1 MLRSVLLTSAS
12 VFILILFA
20 PAGSYIG
27 PDFAFGIGP
36 GGGAGGA
43 GGVGGGA
50 GGLGGGAGGVGGG
63 TGGLGGGAGGVGGG
77 AGGLG
82 GGGVGGV
89 GGGAGGIG
97 GGAAGAAG
105 GAAGAAGGA
114 AAGAAGGLGGAAG
127 GGAGGLAGGASAG
140 GAAANGPANAG
151 GSGGPD
157 GRDSTSLSAFIA
169 SPLFTRVGP
178 AVSSTVQASSVY
190 TARGGLPC
198 QTVTQTIDIGGQTV
212 HASAVLCREP
222 SGIWRIDPM
231 QDAAGYRQGS
241 GTAVQ

>member
-1 MLRSVLLTSAS
+1 MLRSVLLTSAG
-12 VFILILFA
+12 VFTLILVA

-27 PDFAFGIGP
+27 PDLAFGIGP

-50 GGLGGGAGGVGGG
+50 GGV
-63 TGGLGGGAGGVGGG
+63 GGGAGGVGGG
-77 AGGLG
+77 AGGVG
-82 GGGVGGV
+82 GGAGGV
-89 GGGAGGIG
+89 GGGAGGVG
-97 GGAAGAAG
+97 GGAG

-127 GGAGGLAGGASAG
+127 GGAAGGGAGGLAGGASAG
-140 GAAANGPANAG
+140 AAAANGPANAG
-151 GSGGPD
+151 GSGGSD
-157 GRDSTSLSAFIA
+157 GRDNTSLAAFIA
-169 SPLFTRVGP
+169 SPLFTHVGP
-178 AVSSTVQASSVY
+178 AVSSTVKASSVY

-198 QTVTQTIDIGGQTV
+198 QTMTQVIDIDGQTV
-212 HASAVLCREP
+212 QASAVLCREP

-231 QDAAGYRQGS
+231 QDTVAKPGYPQGS